1 MFLFFLYLSERD
13 ENAKLQ
19 AVIQEKQ
26 KFILRLS
33 SKTEKIKNS
42 THLKEKKVSYT
53 QLNDS
58 LM

>member
-1 MFLFFLYLSERD
+1 LVLDKD

-19 AVIQEKQ
+19 VAIQEKQ

-42 THLKEKKVSYT
+42 THLKEKKV
-53 QLNDS
+53 
-58 LM
+58 